1 MNTLGDLTSRTSN
14 NFNLIRMLA
23 ATAVLISHSYPLALG
38 HDAVEPLSKW
48 IGLSLGELA
57 VITFFCVS
65 GFFIS
70 LSRDRAGNTTDF
82 FTARFLRI
90 YPGLTLVLLLS
101 VFLVGP
107 FFTTLSA
114 PEYFRSDET
123 YDYLTHNLTLFSMR
137 FQLPGVF
144 ENNPWPG
151 INGSLWTLFYEVSLY
166 ILVGALGTF
175 CFFSEGRK
183 FAGFVMFY
191 AALYVS
197 FKALMLNST
206 LVDDFYGT
214 ESFFTWSLPFV
225 LGMSFYRYRQ
235 HIEHRFIGFLPFAVL
250 AACTWRTPYFFE
262 CFVLAWTYL
271 IFYLGFATHP
281 VIAPYNQLGDYS
293 YGVYIY
299 AFPIQEILAHLFKG
313 IGPLSMMLIAFPL
326 VLLAAIFSWHVIERP
341 AMAWRRG
348 LAGLLSSRLDNKKTH
363 WTRTGKGAA

>member
-1 MNTLGDLTSRTSN
+1 MNTLGELASRRNN
-14 NFNLIRMLA
+14 NFNLIRMFA
-23 ATAVLISHSYPLALG
+23 ATAVLISHSFPLALG
-38 HDAVEPLSKW
+38 HDAVEPLSDW

-70 LSRDRAGNTTDF
+70 LSRDRASSTMDF

-101 VFLVGP
+101 VFLIGP
-107 FFTTLSA
+107 LFTTLSA
-114 PEYFRSDET
+114 SEYLSSGET
-123 YDYLTHNLTLFSMR
+123 YGYLTHNLTLFSMK

-144 ENNPWPG
+144 ENNPWSG
-151 INGSLWTLFYEVSLY
+151 INGSLWTLFYEVALY
-166 ILVGALGTF
+166 ILVGALGAF
-175 CFFSEGRK
+175 AFYSEGRK
-183 FAGFVMFY
+183 FAGFLLFY
-191 AALYVS
+191 AALYVA
-197 FKALMLNST
+197 FKALMLNSA
-206 LVDDFYGT
+206 LLNDFHRA
-214 ESFFTWSLPFV
+214 EFFFTWSLPFV

-235 HIEHRFIGFLPFAVL
+235 HIQHRFIGFLPFATL

-281 VIAPYNQLGDYS
+281 VIDRYNHLGDYS

-313 IGPLSMMLIAFPL
+313 IGPLSMMLLALPL
-326 VLLAAIFSWHVIERP
+326 VLLAAIFSWHVIEKP

-348 LAGLLSSRLDNKKTH
+348 LAGFLSSRLDTLKTR
-363 WTRTGKGAA
+363 WIRTLRGAA